1 MVSRPLPIL
10 WYRKTGSSEAG
21 GMRKALSFWGTHKRA
36 RGFIVAQ
43 AQGSLGDA
51 AGYVALLLLAY
62 ERMGSAWAATALA
75 LADFGPAMLIGPA
88 LGALIDRRGALR
100 CAIASD
106 VIRAVA
112 FVGLIFVSGVMPML
126 CLAVLAGVGS
136 ALFRPAAGALVP
148 ALAADEDLP
157 AANALREMVR
167 DGGQLLGPAL
177 AAGLLLVVSPAA
189 VLGFNAAT
197 FVVSALLLARLRV
210 RPVARAQAA
219 ASTPRGNVRSVLR
232 DARARTLIVSSAA
245 AALCGGMLNVA
256 ELALSQR
263 DLASGGSGLAVLL
276 GAGGVGLVAGSG
288 LGGQGRDALGLGV
301 LAVGMLGAAV
311 APALVFAVPAFAL
324 IGAGNGIFFVSNRLM
339 LQRSVP
345 EHLHGRAF
353 GLLSSGDS
361 WALGCAVVLGG
372 GLVSLIGARGTF
384 TVAGAAMLVVGL
396 VVALR
401 EINPMGDVQAQRT
414 GLTMWA

>member
-1 MVSRPLPIL
+1 
-10 WYRKTGSSEAG
+10 
-21 GMRKALSFWGTHKRA
+21 MRNALSFWGTHKRA

-62 ERMGSAWAATALA
+62 DRMGSAWAATALA
-75 LADFGPAMLIGPA
+75 LADFGPAMLIGAA

-112 FVGLIFVSGVMPML
+112 FVGLIFVSGTVPML

-148 ALAADEDLP
+148 ALASDEDLP

-189 VLGFNAAT
+189 VLGVNAAT

-210 RPVARAQAA
+210 RPVARAQPDAPS
-219 ASTPRGNVRSVLR
+219 ASVRSVLG
-232 DARARTLIVSSAA
+232 DARARTLIVCSAA

-301 LAVGMLGAAV
+301 LAAGMLGAAV

-361 WALGCAVVLGG
+361 WALCCAVVLGG

-384 TVAGAAMLVVGL
+384 TIAGSAMLVLGL
-396 VVALR
+396 VVAMR
-401 EINPMGDVQAQRT
+401 ELSPMGDVQAGAQ
-414 GLTMWA
+414 A